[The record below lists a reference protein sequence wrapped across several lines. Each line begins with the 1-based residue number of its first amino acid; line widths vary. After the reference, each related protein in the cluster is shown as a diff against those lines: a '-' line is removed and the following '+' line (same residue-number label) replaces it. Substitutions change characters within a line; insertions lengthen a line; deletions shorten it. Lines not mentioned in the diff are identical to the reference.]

1 MVCREKVELFVS
13 IPRDFLNRPLV
24 SELFCGSYQV
34 PWNSAKQSDYL
45 LQWTLREM
53 KLTAEDTKISE
64 YFYMISLI
72 PIRLIFRITS
82 F

>member
-1 MVCREKVELFVS
+1 MVCREKEGLFVS
-13 IPRDFLNRPLV
+13 VPMDYLNRLLV
-24 SELFCGSYQV
+24 SGLLCELYQLFRH
-34 PWNSAKQSDYL
+34 SAKQSDYL
-45 LQWTLREM
+45 LQWTLREK
-53 KLTAEDTKISE
+53 KLTAVDTKISE